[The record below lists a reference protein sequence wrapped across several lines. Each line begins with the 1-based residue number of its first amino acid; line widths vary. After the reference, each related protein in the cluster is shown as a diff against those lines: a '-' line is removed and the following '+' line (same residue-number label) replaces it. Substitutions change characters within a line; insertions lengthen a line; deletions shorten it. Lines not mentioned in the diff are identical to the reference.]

1 MGTLIE
7 DPSID
12 WGNLNWSRRSK
23 LIQGSHWFEKQSTI
37 EKPCIDRDTHLG
49 TETGQQSMNNL
60 CTRIGKFLQRQQAQ
74 IRIISSHGYFNM
86 SFSSLLCLLWSTSSA
101 VTSHLGTSIGN
112 LTATDRRMIIIDC
125 LFLLIDHLSYFVCQ
139 ELEFVTLLEFPLA
152 FYGST
157 YQTSSSARCCSILQ
171 IHAATPTYRHIST
184 PTWLSFNT
192 TYVCSPTS
200 IHHLSQYPRHFQLK
214 CFRCLLCLKLLTLQ
228 CQPFSDATATSPS
241 QTLSSGFSHTRLQS
255 QAEYHPPGI
264 DDASAR
270 TVVSAKFRQMEEWW
284 YQWNGRVD
292 IVMLELGHVY
302 CISSSQYR

>member
-1 MGTLIE
+1 MIE
-7 DPSID
+7 IPIND
-12 WGNLNWSRRSK
+12 
-23 LIQGSHWFEKQSTI
+23 
-37 EKPCIDRDTHLG
+37 LG

-60 CTRIGKFLQRQQAQ
+60 CTRIGKFLHRQRAQ

-86 SFSSLLCLLWSTSSA
+86 SFSSLLCLLSSTSSA

-125 LFLLIDHLSYFVCQ
+125 LFLLIDHLSYFACQ
-139 ELEFVTLLEFPLA
+139 ELELVTLLEFPLA

-157 YQTSSSARCCSILQ
+157 YQTSSSARRCPILQ
-171 IHAATPTYRHIST
+171 IHAAAPTYSHIST
-184 PTWLSFNT
+184 PTWLPFNT

-214 CFRCLLCLKLLTLQ
+214 CFRRLLGLKLLTLQ

-241 QTLSSGFSHTRLQS
+241 QTLSSGFSHTRLEL
-255 QAEYHPPGI
+255 QAENHPPGI

-270 TVVSAKFRQMEEWW
+270 TVVSAEFRQMEEWK
-284 YQWNGRVD
+284 NDG
-292 IVMLELGHVY
+292 
-302 CISSSQYR
+302 ISGMEESI